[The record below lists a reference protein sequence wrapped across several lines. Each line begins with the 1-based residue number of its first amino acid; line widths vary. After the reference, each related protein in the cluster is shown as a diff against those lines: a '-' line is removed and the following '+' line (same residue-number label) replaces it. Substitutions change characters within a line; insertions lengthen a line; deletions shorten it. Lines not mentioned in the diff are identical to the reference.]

1 MKKVILVL
9 TFLTIGFISC
19 GEYCETC
26 TTTTTLDG
34 VEQGSSSSA
43 AYCGDALDEMRGKGV
58 TNNDS
63 SVSSTICK

>member
-26 TTTTTLDG
+26 TTTTTLEN
-34 VEQGSSSSA
+34 VEQGPSSSA
-43 AYCGDALDEMRGKGV
+43 VYCGDALNEIRDKLI
-58 TNNDS
+58 TNSDS
-63 SVSSTICK
+63 SVSRTTCK